1 MISMANFWVFEM
13 YPFSKTILRHYSV
26 SVKKDALKG
35 QLFQNISSWQH
46 WHWCLEKDR
55 EGRCNKYNNMIRG
68 NSHWANP
75 FKYSYWNIFTYRYLN
90 IFCKYEEKIGY
101 QALMSE
107 NVENI
112 LPKVASSSRDTNTL
126 YYYSS
131 VWTRTSSK
139 ELKILWKTFPRRP
152 EAFQSDAHIK
162 LVCFDYYKHLVIRP
176 IPA

>member
-75 FKYSYWNIFTYRYLN
+75 FKYPYLVKYLRTS
-90 IFCKYEEKIGY
+90 IFCKDEEKIGY

-107 NVENI
+107 NVEYI
-112 LPKVASSSRDTNTL
+112 LPKVASSHLEIRIRYTTTVQCEQGHHLRSSRFFGRPSL
-126 YYYSS
+126 EGQKPSS
-131 VWTRTSSK
+131 PMR
-139 ELKILWKTFPRRP
+139 I
-152 EAFQSDAHIK
+152 
-162 LVCFDYYKHLVIRP
+162 
-176 IPA
+176 